1 MILTLEVVGPQASSL
16 GAARRKVFGA
26 EGGSIGR
33 LPDNDWVLADPYVS
47 GRHAIIRFMDGQFYI
62 EDTSRNGVYVN
73 STDEPI
79 VRGRP
84 HQLNSGD
91 RILID
96 PYEIE
101 AQIKVDTKAP
111 APSRSSLESILSPVM
126 PDEPFAEDGAYA
138 PVPADPLD
146 ALGLHTNRPAPSKGP
161 SGNELAG
168 GSPLWSHYTPPAV
181 EPVSGEEPQ
190 ELIPSNW
197 LDSSLSIPPAPVE
210 KPRPATPPPLPSV
223 PVVPPPPTTPPASV
237 SQSKPE
243 PVHREP
249 AHRDTPPPHDN
260 ALAELFRAAGV
271 KDGAA
276 TPDMAREVGSIFRV
290 VVSGVMDVLKARQQT
305 KDQFNLAVTVFKR
318 TDNNPLKFSADVDDA
333 LHNLF
338 VKRNNTAYLGPTA
351 AFEDAFDDMRNH
363 QIAMLV
369 GVRVAFEAML
379 SEFHPDHLQEQ
390 FDRQVKKGALVSMP
404 ARLRYWELYRE
415 WIHDMVRDADTS
427 FRELFGDEF
436 ARAYEEQLR
445 KLKAQ
450 GREGQG

>member
-1 MILTLEVVGPQASSL
+1 MILTLEVTGPQASSL
-16 GAARRKVFGA
+16 GAARRKVFGV

-47 GRHAIIRFMDGQFYI
+47 GRHAIIRFIDGGFYI
-62 EDTSRNGVYVN
+62 EDTSRNGVFVN
-73 STDEPI
+73 SADERI

-84 HQLNSGD
+84 HLIASGD

-101 AQIKVDTKAP
+101 AQVITESVKAVAGPSP
-111 APSRSSLESILSPVM
+111 AASPFLSREDPFPQSPL
-126 PDEPFAEDGAYA
+126 A
-138 PVPADPLD
+138 PVPADPLMG
-146 ALGLHTNRPAPSKGP
+146 LGLSADRLEAPKGP
-161 SGNELAG
+161 SGAELGG
-168 GSPLWSHYTPPAV
+168 GSPLWSHYAPPAITP
-181 EPVSGEEPQ
+181 ESKP

-197 LDSSLSIPPAPVE
+197 EDSSVSIIPAVADPRPSPPSASPRVPARESKPSTHDTPAPSNDGGI
-210 KPRPATPPPLPSV
+210 APL
-223 PVVPPPPTTPPASV
+223 
-237 SQSKPE
+237 
-243 PVHREP
+243 
-249 AHRDTPPPHDN
+249 
-260 ALAELFRAAGV
+260 LRAAGV
-271 KDGAA
+271 VEGPISPELASHLG
-276 TPDMAREVGSIFRV
+276 EILRV
-290 VVSGVMDVLKARQQT
+290 VVSGVMDVLKARQET
-305 KDQFNLAVTVFKR
+305 KNQFGLGMTTFKR
-318 TDNNPLKFSADVDDA
+318 ADNNPLKFSASVEDA

-338 VKRNNTAYLGPTA
+338 VKRENTPYLNPVD
-351 AFEDAFDDMRNH
+351 AFEDAFEDMRNH

-436 ARAYEEQLR
+436 ARAYEEQLKR
-445 KLKAQ
+445 LKAQ
-450 GREGQG
+450 GRSGKG

>member
-1 MILTLEVVGPQASSL
+1 MILTLEVKGPQASAL
-16 GAARRKVFGA
+16 GAARRKVFGV

-47 GRHAIIRFMDGQFYI
+47 GRHAIIRFVDGKFYI
-62 EDTSRNGVYVN
+62 EDTSRNGVFVN
-73 STDEPI
+73 SPDERI

-84 HQLNSGD
+84 HLLDSGD

-101 AQIKVDTKAP
+101 AQITADARLDSGSRAP
-111 APSRSSLESILSPVM
+111 IESLVPDDPFPEPSVP
-126 PDEPFAEDGAYA
+126 

-146 ALGLHTNRPAPSKGP
+146 ALGLHSDKPAARGGP
-161 SGNELAG
+161 SAPELAG
-168 GSPLWSHYTPPAV
+168 GSPLWSHYAPPAV
-181 EPVSGEEPQ
+181 EPEEPAR
-190 ELIPSNW
+190 ELIPPNW
-197 LDSSLSIPPAPVE
+197 LDSSVSIPAAVDKRAAP
-210 KPRPATPPPLPSV
+210 PPPPPLKAEPAQRH
-223 PVVPPPPTTPPASV
+223 TPP
-237 SQSKPE
+237 
-243 PVHREP
+243 
-249 AHRDTPPPHDN
+249 DN
-260 ALAELFRAAGV
+260 ALTALFQAAGV
-271 KDGAA
+271 KGSDIS
-276 TPDMAREVGSIFRV
+276 PDMARDLGRIFRV

-305 KDQFNLAVTVFKR
+305 KDQFNLGMTTFKR
-318 TDNNPLKFSADVDDA
+318 TDNNPLKFSADVEDA

-338 VKRNNTAYLGPTA
+338 VKRQNTTYLGPVE

-445 KLKAQ
+445 RLKAQ
-450 GREGQG
+450 GRDNKGSREGRADQAT

>member
-1 MILTLEVVGPQASSL
+1 MILTLEVKGPQASAL
-16 GAARRKVFGA
+16 GVARRKVFGV

-47 GRHAIIRFMDGQFYI
+47 GRHAIIRFIDGKFYI
-62 EDTSRNGVYVN
+62 EDTSRNGVFVN
-73 STDEPI
+73 SPDERVI
-79 VRGRP
+79 RGRP
-84 HQLNSGD
+84 HVLDSGD

-101 AQIKVDTKAP
+101 AQITADARPASGSRAP
-111 APSRSSLESILSPVM
+111 IESLVPEDPFPEPSVAPL
-126 PDEPFAEDGAYA
+126 
-138 PVPADPLD
+138 PADPLD
-146 ALGLHTNRPAPSKGP
+146 ALGLHADKPAAPGGP
-161 SGNELAG
+161 SAPELAG

-181 EPVSGEEPQ
+181 EPEEPAR
-190 ELIPSNW
+190 ELIPPNW
-197 LDSSLSIPPAPVE
+197 LDSSVSIPAAVDRRAAASPPPPRTPLKAEPAQ
-210 KPRPATPPPLPSV
+210 RHHTPPPDS
-223 PVVPPPPTTPPASV
+223 
-237 SQSKPE
+237 
-243 PVHREP
+243 
-249 AHRDTPPPHDN
+249 
-260 ALAELFRAAGV
+260 ALTALFQAAGV
-271 KDGAA
+271 KDSDLS
-276 TPDMAREVGSIFRV
+276 PEVARDLGRIFRV

-305 KDQFNLAVTVFKR
+305 KDQFNLGMTTFKR

-338 VKRNNTAYLGPTA
+338 VKRQNTTYLGPVE

-363 QIAMLV
+363 QLAMLV

-379 SEFHPDHLQEQ
+379 SEFHPEHLQEQ

-445 KLKAQ
+445 RLKAQ
-450 GREGQG
+450 GRDGKGSRGRVDQAT

>member
-1 MILTLEVVGPQASSL
+1 MILTLEVTGPQASAM
-16 GAARRKVFGA
+16 GAARRKVFGV
-26 EGGSIGR
+26 EGGTIGR

-47 GRHAIIRFMDGQFYI
+47 GRHAVIRFIDGGFYI
-62 EDTSRNGVYVN
+62 EDIGRNGVFIN
-73 STDEPI
+73 SPDERI

-84 HQLNSGD
+84 HPLTSGD

-101 AQIKVDTKAP
+101 AQVTADERP
-111 APSRSSLESILSPVM
+111 AAGSRSSFDSLIAPANSFPSPSF
-126 PDEPFAEDGAYA
+126 PLPADSL
-138 PVPADPLD
+138 VPSDPLD
-146 ALGLHTNRPAPSKGP
+146 ALGLQSDKSSAPRGP
-161 SGNELAG
+161 SGPELAG
-168 GSPLWSHYTPPAV
+168 GSPLWSHYSPPAI
-181 EPVSGEEPQ
+181 EPSAEQPR

-197 LDSSLSIPPAPVE
+197 LDSSISIPAAVDNRRPPVTPPPAPAPPAPSRARIEPPAV
-210 KPRPATPPPLPSV
+210 PRAPLP
-223 PVVPPPPTTPPASV
+223 P
-237 SQSKPE
+237 
-243 PVHREP
+243 
-249 AHRDTPPPHDN
+249 DN
-260 ALAELFRAAGV
+260 AMVAFMEAAGLRDAALAPDV
-271 KDGAA
+271 ARNLGA
-276 TPDMAREVGSIFRV
+276 IFRI

-305 KDQFNLAVTVFKR
+305 KDQFNLGMTTFKR

-338 VKRNNTAYLGPTA
+338 VKGHNPAYLDPVE

-369 GVRVAFEAML
+369 GLRVAFEAML

-436 ARAYEEQLR
+436 ARAYEEQLKR
-445 KLKAQ
+445 LKAQ
-450 GREGQG
+450 GREG

>member
-1 MILTLEVVGPQASSL
+1 MLTLTLEVMGSHASAL
-16 GAARRKVFGA
+16 GAARRKVFGV

-47 GRHAIIRFMDGQFYI
+47 GRHAIIRFIDGSFYI
-62 EDTSRNGVYVN
+62 EDTSRNGVFVN
-73 STDEPI
+73 SPDAQI

-84 HQLNSGD
+84 HLINSGD

-101 AQIKVDTKAP
+101 ARITADERP
-111 APSRSSLESILSPVM
+111 PHGGRPPIESPFLA
-126 PDEPFAEDGAYA
+126 PDESFPDPSLGA
-138 PVPADPLD
+138 VPADPFD
-146 ALGLHTNRPAPSKGP
+146 ALGLHSQPPPVPSKGVSSP
-161 SGNELAG
+161 ELAG
-168 GSPLWSHYTPPAV
+168 GSPLWSHYKPPAV
-181 EPVSGEEPQ
+181 ESDAPP
-190 ELIPSNW
+190 ELIPANW
-197 LDSSLSIPPAPVE
+197 EDSSVSIPPAVGA
-210 KPRPATPPPLPSV
+210 RPSPPPSV
-223 PVVPPPPTTPPASV
+223 APAP
-237 SQSKPE
+237 SQSRPE
-243 PVHREP
+243 PAR
-249 AHRDTPPPHDN
+249 RDSPPVTDSLS
-260 ALAELFRAAGV
+260 ALFHAAGL
-271 KDGAA
+271 KEGAVS
-276 TPDMAREVGSIFRV
+276 PDVARELGTIFRV

-305 KDQFNLAVTVFKR
+305 KDQFGLGMTTFKR
-318 TDNNPLKFSADVDDA
+318 ADNNPLKFSADVEDA

-338 VKRNNTAYLGPTA
+338 VKRQNTAYLGPVD
-351 AFEDAFDDMRNH
+351 AFEDAFEDMRNH

-436 ARAYEEQLR
+436 ARAYEEQLKR
-445 KLKAQ
+445 LKAP
-450 GREGQG
+450 GARGKD

>member
-1 MILTLEVVGPQASSL
+1 MILTLEVTGPQASSL
-16 GAARRKVFGA
+16 PARRKVFGI

-47 GRHAIIRFMDGQFYI
+47 GRHAIIRFMDGGFYI
-62 EDTSRNGVYVN
+62 EDTSRNGVFVN
-73 STDEPI
+73 STEERI

-84 HQLNSGD
+84 HLLASGD

-101 AQIKVDTKAP
+101 AQISNESIEAP
-111 APSRSSLESILSPVM
+111 ASSLPAANPFQSIESSFPNASIS
-126 PDEPFAEDGAYA
+126 
-138 PVPADPLD
+138 PVPADPLQG
-146 ALGLHTNRPAPSKGP
+146 LGLRSDKPQAPKGP
-161 SGNELAG
+161 SGSELAG
-168 GSPLWSHYTPPAV
+168 GSPLWSHYAPPVAKSDA
-181 EPVSGEEPQ
+181 PPSRAP
-190 ELIPSNW
+190 ELIPDNW
-197 LDSSLSIPPAPVE
+197 ADSSVSIAPAVANPLRSSPASPARPVPQVPAPPSRDIPAAPDQAGLEALLRAVGVE
-210 KPRPATPPPLPSV
+210 G
-223 PVVPPPPTTPPASV
+223 PVS
-237 SQSKPE
+237 PE
-243 PVHREP
+243 
-249 AHRDTPPPHDN
+249 
-260 ALAELFRAAGV
+260 LANDLGE
-271 KDGAA
+271 
-276 TPDMAREVGSIFRV
+276 IFRV

-305 KDQFNLAVTVFKR
+305 KDQFGLGMTTFKR
-318 TDNNPLKFSADVDDA
+318 ADNNPLKFSASVDDA

-338 VKRNNTAYLGPTA
+338 VRRENTPYLNPVE
-351 AFEDAFDDMRNH
+351 AFEDAFEDMRNH

-436 ARAYEEQLR
+436 ARAYEEQLKR
-445 KLKAQ
+445 LKAQ
-450 GREGQG
+450 GRSGKG

>member
-1 MILTLEVVGPQASSL
+1 MILTLEITGPQASSL
-16 GAARRKVFGA
+16 GSSRRKTFGV

-47 GRHAIIRFMDGQFYI
+47 GRHAIIRFIDGGFYI
-62 EDTSRNGVYVN
+62 EDTSRNGVFVN
-73 STDEPI
+73 SSDERV

-84 HQLNSGD
+84 HLIASGD

-101 AQIKVDTKAP
+101 AQVSTESVKGAGSSSP
-111 APSRSSLESILSPVM
+111 ADSPFPSSQDPFPLSPL
-126 PDEPFAEDGAYA
+126 A
-138 PVPADPLD
+138 PVPADPLKG
-146 ALGLHTNRPAPSKGP
+146 LGLDADRPEAPKGP
-161 SGNELAG
+161 SGPQLAG
-168 GSPLWSHYTPPAV
+168 GSPLWSHYAPPVVTPGAKP
-181 EPVSGEEPQ
+181 

-197 LDSSLSIPPAPVE
+197 DDSSLSIVPAVANPRPSPPSSPPPVPSREPKPPVHDTPAP
-210 KPRPATPPPLPSV
+210 S
-223 PVVPPPPTTPPASV
+223 
-237 SQSKPE
+237 
-243 PVHREP
+243 
-249 AHRDTPPPHDN
+249 DN
-260 ALAELFRAAGV
+260 AGIASLLRAAGV
-271 KDGAA
+271 TEGPISPELAS
-276 TPDMAREVGSIFRV
+276 RFGEIFRV
-290 VVSGVMDVLKARQQT
+290 VVSGVMDVLKARQET
-305 KDQFNLAVTVFKR
+305 KDQFGLGMTTFKR
-318 TDNNPLKFSADVDDA
+318 ADNNPLKFSASVEDA

-338 VKRNNTAYLGPTA
+338 VKRENTPYLNPVD
-351 AFEDAFDDMRNH
+351 AFEDAFEDMRNH

-436 ARAYEEQLR
+436 ARAYEEQLKR
-445 KLKAQ
+445 LKAQ
-450 GREGQG
+450 GRSGKG

>member
-1 MILTLEVVGPQASSL
+1 MILTLEVTGPQASAL
-16 GAARRKVFGA
+16 GAARRKVFGV

-33 LPDNDWVLADPYVS
+33 LSDNDWVLADPYVS
-47 GRHAIIRFMDGQFYI
+47 GRHAIIRFIDGAFFI
-62 EDTSRNGVYVN
+62 EDTSRNGVFVN
-73 STDEPI
+73 SPDERI

-84 HQLNSGD
+84 HPIKSGD

-101 AQIKVDTKAP
+101 AQVSADSRPPVGVRPSVDSLI
-111 APSRSSLESILSPVM
+111 PSEDPF
-126 PDEPFAEDGAYA
+126 PDSAHAA
-138 PVPADPLD
+138 VPADPLD
-146 ALGLHTNRPAPSKGP
+146 ALGLHSDKPRPIAPSGP
-161 SGNELAG
+161 ELQS
-168 GSPLWSHYTPPAV
+168 GSPLWSHYTPPSV
-181 EPVSGEEPQ
+181 EPSEQAQPR
-190 ELIPSNW
+190 ELIPPNW
-197 LDSSLSIPPAPVE
+197 LDSGPSIPAAVDN
-210 KPRPATPPPLPSV
+210 RR
-223 PVVPPPPTTPPASV
+223 PPASV
-237 SQSKPE
+237 PAASGSQPKSE
-243 PVHREP
+243 PVARH
-249 AHRDTPPPHDN
+249 APPPPNDS
-260 ALAELFRAAGV
+260 ALAAFMQAAGL
-271 KDGAA
+271 KDSAIAPEAARDLGA
-276 TPDMAREVGSIFRV
+276 IFRV

-305 KDQFNLAVTVFKR
+305 KDQFNLGMTTFKR

-338 VKRNNTAYLGPTA
+338 VKRQNTTYLGPVE

-427 FRELFGDEF
+427 FRELFGEEF

-445 KLKAQ
+445 RLKAQ
-450 GREGQG
+450 GHEGKG